1 MFGFFVPLWLMW
13 VIVGL
18 IAGWATGK
26 IMRGSGYGV
35 IGDIVL
41 GILGAIVG
49 SWLFRFFGI
58 GIRGGFLIGLLVAT
72 FVAAGLV
79 AVARL
84 LNKKAGIAPA
94 GVAERHYLPL
104 LREWR
109 FWG

>member
-58 GIRGGFLIGLLVAT
+58 AIRGGFLMAMLVAT
-72 FVAAGLV
+72 FGARVIVAIALLLKQEDRTYAAGLE
-79 AVARL
+79 A
-84 LNKKAGIAPA
+84 I
-94 GVAERHYLPL
+94 Y
-104 LREWR
+104 
-109 FWG
+109 